1 MTSRFFSKDNLSF
14 TYQTRIDGNQ
24 DALSAYAKL
33 FGVLQRRLFAG
44 VCSGHPS
51 ASLKSDYIRR
61 YGVPARM
68 FNAVRVTLEGRM
80 SAASESQ
87 KLHRQTLEGLIA
99 RAEKQLSALVGRATP
114 QKLHQK
120 RRRLANLKHRLRNV
134 SADTDSGR
142 LRLCFGSKKLW
153 RSQHHLEANGYES
166 HAEWLADWRD
176 ARSNEFFVLG
186 SRDETA
192 GCQLCVAPSPM
203 TVR

>member
-99 RAEKQLSALVGRATP
+99 QAEKQISALVGRATP

-120 RRRLANLKHRLRNV
+120 
-134 SADTDSGR
+134 
-142 LRLCFGSKKLW
+142 
-153 RSQHHLEANGYES
+153 
-166 HAEWLADWRD
+166 
-176 ARSNEFFVLG
+176 
-186 SRDETA
+186 
-192 GCQLCVAPSPM
+192 
-203 TVR
+203 